1 MPQLRALYLPH
12 IGHTMHRELKELAL
26 QILDIV
32 SIRPELKISYVG
44 LQSKCYQI
52 LEAGHGEADLDV
64 DETHS
69 GENTGDG
76 LSNFDGDGDAD
87 HIGPSDDD
95 EDSIP
100 GFPSSDTD
108 LISSDNNSWSD
119 DGTEPDEYASRVRFR
134 LQEILFYD
142 DKISI
147 FKARH
152 GVL

>member
-52 LEAGHGEADLDV
+52 LEASHGDPDVDV
-64 DETHS
+64 DETQS

-95 EDSIP
+95 EQSVSRL
-100 GFPSSDTD
+100 PSSDTD
-108 LISSDNNSWSD
+108 LISSDNNS
-119 DGTEPDEYASRVRFR
+119 
-134 LQEILFYD
+134 
-142 DKISI
+142 
-147 FKARH
+147 
-152 GVL
+152 